1 MVALRSLVDETVDAW
16 ATEQKD
22 RLRLGLCII
31 CAFPIRECVCS
42 EYETLDERPL
52 EGSDDPVYG
61 V

>member
-1 MVALRSLVDETVDAW
+1 MVALRSLTDETIDAW
-16 ATEQKD
+16 MVEQKERM
-22 RLRLGLCII
+22 RLHLCII

-42 EYETLDERPL
+42 EYETFDSRPL